1 MATNGLSLAQEL
13 FAPSGAGSP
22 YLMRRNIRYH
32 LAVLFAVVGL
42 SLSGYGAYK
51 LQKLP
56 VYTEQDLAL
65 AAELNLSFD
74 LARLPPE
81 RQPAAEKLPEMRAT
95 VAREISAGIEQQRSL
110 INSWIQTGFVLI
122 GMAIL
127 QALLQRRLPTPPP
140 RA

>member
-1 MATNGLSLAQEL
+1 
-13 FAPSGAGSP
+13 
-22 YLMRRNIRYH
+22 MRRNIRYH
-32 LAVLFAVVGL
+32 IAILFAAVGF
-42 SLSGYGAYK
+42 SLSAYGAWK

-65 AAELNLSFD
+65 AAELNLSID

-81 RQPAAEKLPEMRAT
+81 RQPTAEQLPEMRAA
-95 VAREISAGIEQQRSL
+95 VAREIGGNIEQQRKL

>member
-1 MATNGLSLAQEL
+1 
-13 FAPSGAGSP
+13 
-22 YLMRRNIRYH
+22 MRRNIRYH

-95 VAREISAGIEQQRSL
+95 VAREISDGIKQQRSM
-110 INSWIQTGFVLI
+110 ITSWIQTGFVLI

-127 QALLQRRLPTPPP
+127 QALLQSRLPTPPP